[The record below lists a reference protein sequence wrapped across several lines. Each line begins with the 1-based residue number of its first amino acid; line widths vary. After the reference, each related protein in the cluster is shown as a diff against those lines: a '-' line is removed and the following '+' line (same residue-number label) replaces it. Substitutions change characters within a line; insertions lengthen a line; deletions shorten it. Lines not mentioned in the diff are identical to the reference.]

1 MSYRPHKVAHQLK
14 AEISD
19 IVSRE
24 LHDPRV
30 GFVTITSVR
39 VSQDLSHARVYV
51 SVFGSAQQQ
60 KDSVNALNHAAGF
73 IRREVGARMRLR
85 KSPELAFTFDDSVEQ
100 GARMNQLIEEANRET
115 TGLAPSAPAADAP
128 TPEPQPESSER
139 CTDE

>member
-1 MSYRPHKVAHQLK
+1 MSYRPDKVAHQLK

-85 KSPELAFTFDDSVEQ
+85 KSPELVFTFDESVEQ
-100 GARMNQLIEEANRET
+100 GARMNQLIEEANREA
-115 TGLAPSAPAADAP
+115 TGLAPSAPAADVP
-128 TPEPQPESSER
+128 TPEQQPGSSER
-139 CTDE
+139 RTDE